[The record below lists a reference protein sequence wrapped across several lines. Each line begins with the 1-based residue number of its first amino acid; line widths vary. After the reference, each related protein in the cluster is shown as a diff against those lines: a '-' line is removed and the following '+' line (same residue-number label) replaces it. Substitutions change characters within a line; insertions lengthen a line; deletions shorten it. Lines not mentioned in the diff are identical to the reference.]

1 MNKSENEKTNR
12 SVFPDGTFVTSAVPG
27 VVKVHESVVA
37 AIIRKA
43 TCSVPG
49 VVRLAGNLLVD
60 NIAEFVG
67 SKKVYDRAISITMG
81 DNSVEVEVKVIL
93 SYGFYIPDVAKG
105 IQDTVIDEI
114 GKITGMQ
121 VPRID
126 VIVVDLEV
134 EKDEEAEADTENEED
149 EEDNPQK

>member
-12 SVFPDGTFVTSAVPG
+12 SVLPDGAFVPAAVPG

-49 VVRLAGNLLVD
+49 VVRLAGNLLMD

-67 SKKVYDRAISITMG
+67 SKKVYDRAISIDMG
-81 DNSVEVEVKVIL
+81 DNSVEVEVKVVL
-93 SYGFYIPDVAKG
+93 SYGVYIPDVAKN
-105 IQDTVIDEI
+105 IQETVIDEV
-114 GKITGMQ
+114 GKISGMQ

-126 VIVVDLEV
+126 VIVVDLEA
-134 EKDEEAEADTENEED
+134 EKDEKAVEED
-149 EEDNPQK
+149 DDPQK

>member
-1 MNKSENEKTNR
+1 MNKSENEKTSR
-12 SVFPDGTFVTSAVPG
+12 SVFPDGTFVPSAVSG
-27 VVKVHESVVA
+27 IVKVHESVVA

-49 VVRLAGNLLVD
+49 VVRLAGNMLMD

-93 SYGFYIPDVAKG
+93 SYGVYIPDVAKN
-105 IQDTVIDEI
+105 IQETVIDEI

-126 VIVVDLEV
+126 VIVIDLEA
-134 EKDEEAEADTENEED
+134 EKEETTETEEED
-149 EEDNPQK
+149 EDPQK

>member
-12 SVFPDGTFVTSAVPG
+12 SVFPDGTFVPSSVPG

-49 VVRLAGNLLVD
+49 VVRLAGNILMD

-67 SKKVYDRAISITMG
+67 SKKIYDRAITITMG

-93 SYGFYIPDVAKG
+93 SYGTFIPDVAG
-105 IQDTVIDEI
+105 SIQETVIDEI
-114 GKITGMQ
+114 GKITGMN

-126 VIVVDLEV
+126 VIVVDLEA
-134 EKDEEAEADTENEED
+134 EKEEENQETEEED
-149 EEDNPQK
+149 EDPQK

>member
-1 MNKSENEKTNR
+1 MNKSENEKTSR
-12 SVFPDGTFVTSAVPG
+12 SVFPDGTFVPSSVPG

-49 VVRLAGNLLVD
+49 VVRLAGNILMD

-67 SKKVYDRAISITMG
+67 SKKIYDRAITITMG

-93 SYGFYIPDVAKG
+93 SYGTFIPEIAG
-105 IQDTVIDEI
+105 NIQETVIDEI
-114 GKITGMQ
+114 GKITGMN

-126 VIVVDLEV
+126 VIVVDLEA
-134 EKDEEAEADTENEED
+134 EKGEENQETEEED
-149 EEDNPQK
+149 EDPQK